1 MNMRINPNKV
11 IEDRL
16 AASFGL
22 EQYGYIISQ
31 WKTVDVSADED
42 FQTKFNGYYRVRRN
56 AEWREFYY
64 ALFQRG
70 KSEKLSFADII
81 TYLYEQTGNV
91 EPSFS
96 SKMYATLNTDKPIW
110 DQYVLKN
117 LNLQLEGKG
126 EERLHNAIDLYV
138 RIEAWYEEFLKT
150 QNGKDCIDAFDK
162 ALPIYSWISNTKK
175 IDCFLW
181 GMR

>member
-1 MNMRINPNKV
+1 MKINPNKV

-22 EQYGYIISQ
+22 EQHGYIISQ
-31 WKTVDVSADED
+31 WKNVDVSADED

-56 AEWREFYY
+56 AEWRECYY

-70 KSEKLSFADII
+70 KSEELSFADII

-96 SKMYATLNTDKPIW
+96 SKMYATINTDKPIW

>member
-1 MNMRINPNKV
+1 MIINPHKV

-31 WKTVDVSADED
+31 WKNVDVSTDEA

-56 AEWREFYY
+56 AEWREYYY

-70 KSEKLSFADII
+70 KSERLSFADII
-81 TYLYEQTGNV
+81 TYLYENTGNV

-96 SKMYATLNTDKPIW
+96 SKMYATLDVEKPIW

-117 LNLQLEGKG
+117 LKLRLFGTG
-126 EERLHNAIDLYV
+126 EERLQNAIVLYT
-138 RIEAWYEEFLKT
+138 RIEAWYKGFLKT

-162 ALPIYSWISNTKK
+162 ALPSYSWISSTKK

>member
-42 FQTKFNGYYRVRRN
+42 FQTKFNGYYRVQRN
-56 AEWREFYY
+56 AEWRECYY

-70 KSEKLSFADII
+70 KHRLTRAHREKQL
-81 TYLYEQTGNV
+81 
-91 EPSFS
+91 
-96 SKMYATLNTDKPIW
+96 KMSCQA
-110 DQYVLKN
+110 
-117 LNLQLEGKG
+117 
-126 EERLHNAIDLYV
+126 LHNAPPN
-138 RIEAWYEEFLKT
+138 RT
-150 QNGKDCIDAFDK
+150 
-162 ALPIYSWISNTKK
+162 
-175 IDCFLW
+175 
-181 GMR
+181 

>member
-1 MNMRINPNKV
+1 MSLKIKPNKV
-11 IEDRL
+11 IENRL

-31 WKTVDVSADED
+31 WKIADVSTDKT
-42 FQTKFNGYYRVRRN
+42 FQTTFNGYYRVRRN
-56 AEWREFYY
+56 AEWRKHYY

-70 KSEKLSFADII
+70 KFEKLSFADII
-81 TYLYEQTGNV
+81 TCLYVQTGNI

-96 SKMYATLNTDKPIW
+96 SKMYATLYTDKPIW

-117 LNLQLEGKG
+117 LNLKLEGKE
-126 EERLHNAIDLYV
+126 EERLQNAIALYA
-138 RIEAWYEEFLKT
+138 RIEEWYEAFLKT

-162 ALPIYSWISNTKK
+162 AMPTYSWISSTKK